1 MAGQSA
7 RNVLSIPALKNGV
20 YNTRAQIHPLSP
32 RVELFSLFFVLGLDW
47 GARPPRVRA
56 QFNFNQ
62 PINIMIILNEEE
74 ALRLINSAP
83 DFEDIEPGL
92 SNEEAH
98 SLLIEPG
105 FEEGS

>member
-1 MAGQSA
+1 
-7 RNVLSIPALKNGV
+7 
-20 YNTRAQIHPLSP
+20 
-32 RVELFSLFFVLGLDW
+32 
-47 GARPPRVRA
+47 
-56 QFNFNQ
+56 
-62 PINIMIILNEEE
+62 MIILNEEE